1 MGLDRPTEATGV
13 MVSESSTMEEGTEPT
28 MDLLAESKAPTLSV
42 VVPAF
47 DEEDTIAACLERL
60 TTQAD
65 CIAEIVVVDNNSTD
79 RTAEIVRDLARRHP
93 TIRLIHE
100 AEQGLVYARNA
111 GMDAA
116 TGDLIAR
123 IDSDTMVGDDWSRTI
138 VDFFTADLDHNWSA
152 LCGRGEAYDVPMSG
166 RFDKWKIKLH
176 PLGDRGPSD
185 EVKEIPVLYGSNMV
199 VRREVWNRIR
209 TRVSMRRDIFE
220 DVDMGLCI
228 LDDGGRNAFLA
239 SLTVGV
245 SPRRMQSS
253 LPEFVQYMS
262 FLPRT
267 FALHRR
273 FSYTAGTALI
283 YVPALTVLHT
293 GRLLMLRLYDS
304 ETGQLDP
311 RRLLQ
316 RTSTPTRALP

>member
-1 MGLDRPTEATGV
+1 MDLHRPTEATGV
-13 MVSESSTMEEGTEPT
+13 LVGERRT
-28 MDLLAESKAPTLSV
+28 PTLTV

-47 DEEDTIAACLERL
+47 DEEDTIAACLDRL
-60 TTQAD
+60 ATQD
-65 CIAEIVVVDNNSTD
+65 RIDEIVVVDNNSTD
-79 RTAEIVRDLARRHP
+79 RTVETVLDFAERHP
-93 TIRLIHE
+93 KIRLIHE

-123 IDSDTMVGDDWSRTI
+123 IDSDTMVGEHWSRTI
-138 VDFFTADLDHNWSA
+138 VDFFAADVDRTWSA
-152 LCGRGEAYDVPMSG
+152 LCGRGEAYDVPLSG

-176 PLGDRGPSD
+176 PLGDRRSSD

-199 VRREVWNRIR
+199 VRREVWHRIR

-228 LDDGGRNAFLA
+228 QDDGGRNAFLA

-253 LPEFVQYMS
+253 LPEFTRYMS

-273 FSYTAGTALI
+273 FAYTAGTALI

-304 ETGQLDP
+304 ETGQLTP
-311 RRLLQ
+311 SRLTRRSSVPA
-316 RTSTPTRALP
+316 RVLP

>member
-1 MGLDRPTEATGV
+1 
-13 MVSESSTMEEGTEPT
+13 ME
-28 MDLLAESKAPTLSV
+28 LLAERHAPTLSV

-60 TTQAD
+60 TAQSD
-65 CIAEIVVVDNNSTD
+65 YIDEIVVVDNNSTD
-79 RTAEIVRDLARRHP
+79 RTVEIVLELAQRHP
-93 TIRLIHE
+93 EIRLIHE

-123 IDSDTMVGDDWSRTI
+123 IDSDTMVGEQWSRTV
-138 VDFFTADLDHNWSA
+138 VDFFAADIDRTWSA
-152 LCGRGEAYDVPMSG
+152 LCGRGEAYDVPLSG

-176 PLGDRGPSD
+176 PLGDRGPSN

-220 DVDMGLCI
+220 DVDMGLCVQ
-228 LDDGGRNAFLA
+228 DEGGRNAFLA

-273 FSYTAGTALI
+273 YSYTAGTALI

-293 GRLLMLRLYDS
+293 GRLLMLRLYDP

-311 RRLLQ
+311 RRLMQ
-316 RTSTPTRALP
+316 RTAVPTRALP